1 MAGTTSRS
9 AMIIWRS
16 AVDDSFPSDTRRP
29 VADALGLL
37 NRAISILD
45 SENMPIAAAK
55 VDEARCAVRRISARR
70 DAAFLAE
77 AMQGDPR

>member
-1 MAGTTSRS
+1 M
-9 AMIIWRS
+9 MIWRS
-16 AVDDSFPSDTRRP
+16 AVDDSFPFETRSP

-55 VDEARCAVRRISARR
+55 VDEARCAIRRISARR